1 MGFGLNG
8 VDLAFVWVEGI
19 SGIWVSF
26 GLNGVSGMW
35 VEWGFELMMFG
46 WMGR

>member
-19 SGIWVSF
+19 SGMWVSF

>member
-8 VDLAFVWVEGI
+8 VDLAVVWVEGI

-35 VEWGFELMMFG
+35 VEWGFKLMMFG
-46 WMGR
+46 WMG

>member
-35 VEWGFELMMFG
+35 VEWGFELMMVG
-46 WMGR
+46 WMG

>member
-26 GLNGVSGMW
+26 GLNGVSSMW

-46 WMGR
+46 WMG

>member
-19 SGIWVSF
+19 SDIWVSF

-46 WMGR
+46 WMG

>member
-1 MGFGLNG
+1 MGFRLNG

-26 GLNGVSGMW
+26 GLNGVSGIW
-35 VEWGFELMMFG
+35 VDLAFF
-46 WMGR
+46 

>member
-8 VDLAFVWVEGI
+8 VDLAFVWIEGI

>member
-46 WMGR
+46 WMG